1 MKLRRHP
8 GDVRVALC
16 FVILTLAWGVIGLLW
31 ASAPVRTGFGGLG
44 WYSDVA
50 MIHVQFPSFLV
61 NPTSVGAEGDDIFTT
76 WLIAEINTRLA
87 LVAGSWLLVAA
98 VLWVLARRSRRSEV
112 RRITTWTPR

>member
-8 GDVRVALC
+8 GDVRLALC
-16 FVILTLAWGVIGLLW
+16 FVILTLAWCFVGLLW

-44 WYSDVA
+44 WDSDVA

-61 NPTSVGAEGDDIFTT
+61 DPASVGAEGDDIFMT

-87 LVAGSWLLVAA
+87 LVAGSWLVGT
-98 VLWVLARRSRRSEV
+98 VGLWIVQRRNRRSLVLRVE
-112 RRITTWTPR
+112 PRLIH